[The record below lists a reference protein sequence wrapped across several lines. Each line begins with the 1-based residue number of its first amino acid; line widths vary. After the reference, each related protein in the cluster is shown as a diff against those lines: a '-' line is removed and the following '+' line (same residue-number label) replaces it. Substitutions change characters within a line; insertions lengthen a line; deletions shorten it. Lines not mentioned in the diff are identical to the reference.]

1 MADNAS
7 DFNAWNPTTW
17 KNVHKF
23 PHEFAKPE
31 DFEKNHPLPEGHI
44 YLDYVPGKMKTKF
57 VVQKGAMAQDTSEI
71 RTEDSAFEGY
81 LTEKESK
88 DKMVLKNKKGKVVAV
103 CIQKGNVMATKV
115 MIYSPLPHY
124 EEQQPAKVT
133 PSDGMPLFMWA
144 EVQKDTSSPADKSAY
159 KLKMETHGGV
169 PVMKDIPLVGGTFP
183 YLPLHPYFLVI
194 LFAHFVSSILF
205 LCCPLSG
212 MFGGAEKGAV
222 YFTNEDFENFHYKTH
237 ARVIRQKQN
246 TMGMVGN
253 EAIAIT
259 QPYKS
264 DVWKDGGYR
273 VMVAPGIDPLIIVCF
288 LAAQDSLK
296 AKFHTDK

>member
-1 MADNAS
+1 MADDATE
-7 DFNAWNPTTW
+7 FNAWNPTTW
-17 KNVHKF
+17 KNVKKL
-23 PHEFAKPE
+23 PHEFPKPE
-31 DFEKNHPLPEGHI
+31 EFEKNHPLPEGHI

-57 VVQKGAMAQDTSEI
+57 VVQKGAMAQETSEI

-169 PVMKDIPLVGGTFP
+169 PVMKDIPLVGG
-183 YLPLHPYFLVI
+183 
-194 LFAHFVSSILF
+194 
-205 LCCPLSG
+205 